1 MAELSDQEMLRYNRQ
16 IILRGFDFD
25 GQEAL
30 KDSRV
35 LVVGLGGLGCAASQY
50 LASAGVGNLTL
61 LDFDTVSLSNLQRQ
75 TLHSDA
81 TVGQPKVESARYALT
96 RINPHIAITPVNAL
110 LDDAELAALIAEHDL
125 VLDCTDNVAVRN
137 QLNAGCFAAK
147 VPLVSGA
154 AIRMEGQI
162 TVFTYQDGEPC
173 YRCLSRLFGENALTC
188 VEAGVMAPLIG
199 VIGSLQAM
207 EAIKLLAGYGKPAS
221 GKIVMYDAMTCQF
234 REMKLM
240 RNPGCEVRAVI
251 ATSSQIR
258 RGTPPRHQQFM
269 RMQNVRLNRRSA
281 KRSQPVLFKLRHSGF
296 HRRIANHLLCHIQW
310 QRN

>member
-1 MAELSDQEMLRYNRQ
+1 MAIELSDGEMMRYNRQ
-16 IILRGFDFD
+16 IVLRGFDFD
-25 GQEAL
+25 GQERL
-30 KDSRV
+30 KGARV
-35 LVVGLGGLGCAASQY
+35 LVVGLGGLGCAAAQY
-50 LASAGVGNLTL
+50 LAAAGVGHLTL

-81 TVGQPKVESARYALT
+81 TLGEPKVESARAALA
-96 RINPHIAITPVNAL
+96 RINPHVSFTLLNAQ
-110 LDDAELAALIAEHDL
+110 LDDDALNAQIAAHDL

-137 QLNAGCFAAK
+137 QLNAGCFQAK

-162 TVFTYQDGEPC
+162 SVFTYQPGEPC

-188 VEAGVMAPLIG
+188 VEAGVMAPLVG

-207 EAIKLLAGYGKPAS
+207 EAIKLLAHYGTPAA

-240 RNPGCEVRAVI
+240 RHAGCEVC
-251 ATSSQIR
+251 
-258 RGTPPRHQQFM
+258 G
-269 RMQNVRLNRRSA
+269 
-281 KRSQPVLFKLRHSGF
+281 
-296 HRRIANHLLCHIQW
+296 
-310 QRN
+310 

>member
-1 MAELSDQEMLRYNRQ
+1 MAELSDQEMMRYNRQ
-16 IILRGFDFD
+16 IILRGFDFE

-30 KDSRV
+30 KEARV
-35 LVVGLGGLGCAASQY
+35 LVVGLGGLGCAATQY
-50 LASAGVGNLTL
+50 LAGAGIGHLTL
-61 LDFDTVSLSNLQRQ
+61 LDFDTVSVSNLQRQ

-81 TVGQPKVESARYALT
+81 TVGQPKVLSARDSLA
-96 RINPHIAITPVNAL
+96 RINPYIAITPVNAL
-110 LDDAELAALIAEHDL
+110 LDDSEIHALIAKHDL
-125 VLDCTDNVAVRN
+125 VLDCTDNVSIRN
-137 QLNAGCFAAK
+137 QLNAGCFSAK

-162 TVFTYQDGEPC
+162 TVFTYQEGEPC

-207 EAIKLLAGYGKPAS
+207 ETIKLLANYGKPAS

-240 RNPGCEVRAVI
+240 RNPGCEVCG
-251 ATSSQIR
+251 Q
-258 RGTPPRHQQFM
+258 
-269 RMQNVRLNRRSA
+269 
-281 KRSQPVLFKLRHSGF
+281 
-296 HRRIANHLLCHIQW
+296 
-310 QRN
+310 

>member
-1 MAELSDQEMLRYNRQ
+1 MAELSDQEMMRYNRQ
-16 IILRGFDFD
+16 IILRDFDFE

-30 KDSRV
+30 KEARV
-35 LVVGLGGLGCAASQY
+35 LVVGVGGLGCAATQY
-50 LASAGVGNLTL
+50 LAGAGVGHLTL
-61 LDFDTVSLSNLQRQ
+61 LDFDTVSVSNLQRQ

-81 TVGQPKVESARYALT
+81 TVGQPKVLSARDALA
-96 RINPHIAITPVNAL
+96 RINPYIAITPVNAL
-110 LDDAELAALIAEHDL
+110 LDESEIHTLITEHDL
-125 VLDCTDNVAVRN
+125 VLDCTDNVSIRN
-137 QLNAGCFAAK
+137 QLNAGCFAAR

-162 TVFTYQDGEPC
+162 TVFTYQEGEPC

-207 EAIKLLAGYGKPAS
+207 EAIKLLANYGKPAS

-240 RNPGCEVRAVI
+240 RNPTCEVCG
-251 ATSSQIR
+251 S
-258 RGTPPRHQQFM
+258 
-269 RMQNVRLNRRSA
+269 
-281 KRSQPVLFKLRHSGF
+281 
-296 HRRIANHLLCHIQW
+296 
-310 QRN
+310 